1 MLNNIKNVKKT
12 VMSTHLIVCILIY
25 IFKLKNII
33 NNNNTNI
40 SSSNDN
46 KSSKLLN
53 LKKITN
59 MGVDL
64 VSKNY
69 LSFLFHLIPYSNNII
84 NKIKN
89 IKKTNSRNIN

>member
-33 NNNNTNI
+33 NNKNSNI
-40 SSSNDN
+40 SSTNEN

-53 LKKITN
+53 IKKITN

-69 LSFLFHLIPYSNNII
+69 LGFLFHLIPYSNNII
-84 NKIKN
+84 TKIKN
-89 IKKTNSRNIN
+89 LKNNKNEEK